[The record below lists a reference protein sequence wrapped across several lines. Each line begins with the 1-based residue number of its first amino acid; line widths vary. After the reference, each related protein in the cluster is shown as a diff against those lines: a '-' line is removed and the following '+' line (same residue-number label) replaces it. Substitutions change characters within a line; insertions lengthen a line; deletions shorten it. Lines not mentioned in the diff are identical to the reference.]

1 MTGAAAMSYIRF
13 TSHSVLGALARW
25 QRRAGCLL
33 TCGLV
38 SIASVAS
45 PASADAAFRTW
56 KPFTADNL
64 WSNPANWEE
73 GVAPVDGDDLRF
85 PTPAVTPA
93 TVVNDIPNLEVHTL
107 ATTGDFTI
115 TGQPFTLTNSL
126 FGTGTATYDVHITL
140 RGDQIWTMHGYHVV
154 LNQGVELNGKLH
166 IVRSGRLAGGL
177 RIPGVVSGTGS
188 LFNDGAV
195 LELLN
200 ANTYSGPTFGG
211 ASIGHA
217 QSLGVGDG
225 TFANGFSGGGLTL
238 LSPGIV
244 LGDER
249 IETTSIL
256 SQVGGA
262 TFNGPI
268 KLLGDDPTAFLTG
281 LLDLNGSIEFAGT
294 LLSRPQTLTTSA
306 IDVAGADLV
315 LVLPEGFQTT
325 MGQTFTLVRVSDA
338 TPIAGTFNGLPEGA
352 TFTSSGV
359 RFAISYVGGDGND
372 IVLTVVGL
380 DKQYYLSEGATG
392 AFFST
397 DILLAN
403 PNATAAPVTV
413 TFLKSGGGPPVVV
426 SQDLPAWSRR
436 TIRVDDLDGM
446 ENTSFSTIVRSNDGL
461 PIVVERTMA
470 WDQTGYGSHT
480 ERAVEGP
487 SKTWYFAE
495 GSQGFFS
502 TYVLL
507 SNPHPDANT
516 ATVQYLLEGESA
528 ITRTYQLEP
537 ESRFTVDVGADV
549 ELRGK
554 TFGMTVTFE
563 QPAIAE
569 RAMYFGASPLWT
581 GGHESAGVT
590 APSTSWFLAEGATGT
605 FFETFILLANPNP
618 IDVTATV
625 RFLPAGGSA
634 VTKTKVIP
642 ANGRVTLN
650 IEQEDASLASVAVA
664 TTVTTLLP
672 IIVER
677 SQYWPDPAP
686 QWQEAH
692 NSFGQTTLG
701 TKWGLAEGR
710 VGGPDNAQ
718 TYILVAF
725 PKSNHSVK
733 MTFLRETGVP
743 VQKTFSTSGVGGR
756 LNVAVGGPD
765 VPEITNERFGV
776 LIESTDPIAVERA
789 LYWDAGGVTWAA
801 GSNATAT
808 RLP

>member
-1 MTGAAAMSYIRF
+1 MTGATAMSYIQF
-13 TSHSVLGALARW
+13 TSLSVLAVLARW
-25 QRRAGCLL
+25 QRHAGCLL

-38 SIASVAS
+38 SIASVAGT
-45 PASADAAFRTW
+45 ARADAATRTW
-56 KPFTADNL
+56 KPFTADAL

-85 PTPAVTPA
+85 PKPAVTPA
-93 TVVNDIPNLEVHTL
+93 TVVNDIANLQVHTL
-107 ATTGDFTI
+107 ATSGDFTI

-126 FGTGTATYDVHITL
+126 FGEGNATFDVHITL

-154 LNQGVELNGKLH
+154 LNQGVEINGKLH
-166 IVRSGRLAGGL
+166 VVRSGRLTGGL

-217 QSLGVGDG
+217 QALGVGDG
-225 TFANGFSGGGLTL
+225 TFANGFNGGLRL

-249 IETTSIL
+249 IEASGIF

-268 KLLGDDPTAFLTG
+268 KLLGDEPQAFLAG

-294 LLSRPQTLTTSA
+294 LLSRPPTLATSP

-325 MGQTFTLVRVSDA
+325 IGQTFTLVRVGGF
-338 TPIAGTFNGLPEGA
+338 TPIAGTFNGLPEGS

-359 RFAISYVGGDGND
+359 KFAISYIGESGND

-380 DKQYYLSEGATG
+380 DKLYYLSEGATG
-392 AFFST
+392 TFFST
-397 DILLAN
+397 DVLLAN

-413 TFLKSGGGPPVVV
+413 TFLKSGGGPPTVV
-426 SQDLPAWSRR
+426 SQNLPAWSRR
-436 TIRVDDLDGM
+436 TIRVDDVDGM
-446 ENTSFSTIVRSNDGL
+446 ESTSFSTIVRSDDAL

-480 ERAVEGP
+480 ERAIEGP

-507 SNPHPDANT
+507 TNPHPDANT
-516 ATVQYLLEGESA
+516 ATVQYLREGVPA
-528 ITRTYQLEP
+528 ITRTYPLDP
-537 ESRFTVDVGADV
+537 ESRYTIDVGADADLV
-549 ELRGK
+549 GQ
-554 TFGMTVTFE
+554 TFGMTVRFE

-569 RAMYFGASPLWT
+569 RAMYFGTSPLWK

-605 FFETFILLANPNP
+605 FFETFVLLANPNP

-625 RFLPAGGSA
+625 RFLPATGGA

-686 QWQEAH
+686 QWYEAH
-692 NSFGQTTLG
+692 NSFGVTATAK
-701 TKWGLAEGR
+701 KWGLAEGR
-710 VGGPDNAQ
+710 VGGADNAQ
-718 TYILVAF
+718 TYILVAM
-725 PKSNHSVK
+725 PSGVPSVK
-733 MTFLRETGVP
+733 MTFLRENGVP
-743 VQKTFSTSGVGGR
+743 VQKTFDTRFTGGHR
-756 LNVAVGGPD
+756 LSIAVGGPD

-776 LIESTDPIAVERA
+776 LIESSEPVAVERA

-801 GSNATAT
+801 GSNATAS